1 MIVMSGSYWLVLIT
15 EKNLMALSL
24 AAPVASVGYLLPCDN
39 PDGVND
45 SWNVSKKGEEDIQP
59 EVNSES
65 YL

>member
-1 MIVMSGSYWLVLIT
+1 
-15 EKNLMALSL
+15 MALSL
-24 AAPVASVGYLLPCDN
+24 AAPVASVGNLLPCDN

-45 SWNVSKKGEEDIQP
+45 SWNVSEKGEEDIQP